1 MTGAGYHLRTLK
13 PRMTDDGQETRSDRS
28 EVGRSEY
35 AMLVFFP
42 MKGFLGTGAPFGADL
57 NLVVQLVMG
66 IALIAGALLAKYKR
80 YRAHG
85 ICQTSVLLLNLLMI
99 GLVMWPSFQQQAKP
113 ALSKAFHKWY
123 YKVAT
128 IHAARGSGPSFWDF
142 ISLLWR
148 ARTFFHSGCG
158 SRIGSCGCVRS
169 WCSGRLSWSAVWRRT
184 THGMWRHSGR
194 RIFLFGEYFPL
205 TQFHIPDSNTRGKE
219 IFHTLRSVHV

>member
-1 MTGAGYHLRTLK
+1 
-13 PRMTDDGQETRSDRS
+13 
-28 EVGRSEY
+28 
-35 AMLVFFP
+35 MLVFFP

-99 GLVMWPSFQQQAKP
+99 GLVMWPSFQQQVKP

-123 YKVAT
+123 YKVAI
-128 IHAARGSGPSFWDF
+128 IHAALGIGAELLGLYIVIVAGTNVLPQWLRFKRLEVVDAYGAGALDDCSGQRCGDVLRMVCGAIPVEEYFCSGN
-142 ISLLWR
+142 ISLLR
-148 ARTFFHSGCG
+148 SFTYRT
-158 SRIGSCGCVRS
+158 
-169 WCSGRLSWSAVWRRT
+169 A
-184 THGMWRHSGR
+184 
-194 RIFLFGEYFPL
+194 
-205 TQFHIPDSNTRGKE
+205 TREGKE